1 MTRVVSVLEVANTS
15 LWKQL
20 ADDFDL
26 GLHLGEALSPL
37 RRVALPSFEKDVL
50 AKLGPRVLVRYARR
64 PEAAAVE
71 AQDTLAAR
79 IETLPKRTRDVL
91 HAAQR
96 HALDGVVLGLHA
108 WDPDVDAPH
117 VRALHGAGLIEVA
130 AGDPLYR
137 GRYRTHPDL
146 PPAPS
151 VPYDFSEAT
160 MEETDDL
167 SAPLPGPAAI
177 LQDAASLA
185 AGLDHVVPRRT
196 HKGTVGR
203 TDSRRLG
210 KRIGAADLAE
220 GVDLETHPR
229 WGMALRALEALGAV
243 SMDPL
248 DRKLQL
254 DLGLDRTLSGETH
267 DAIDRFIHRIL
278 ERDVHPVLPAV
289 RAALRAAGGGAAG
302 GAAGNGAVDELIF
315 MELLQEQHR
324 HVLFPSWEHKGHRV
338 YPMIDGER
346 PRRCDAAGWDGVEA
360 RAIDRALRRMQRVGL
375 IRRAPGVFAPTE
387 DGRHWAEAHDGPRP
401 PIWVSSDLEIIV
413 PPAALTP
420 WERFQLER
428 LGRCLSRD
436 VTDRLRLEREGLVR
450 WLAWHDLDEALAV
463 LRKRAPGLP
472 PNVED
477 TLRAWDQA
485 ARQIVLTRGVLI
497 EDD

>member
-1 MTRVVSVLEVANTS
+1 MTRVVSVLEVAHAS
-15 LWKQL
+15 LWQQL
-20 ADDFDL
+20 ADDFALDA
-26 GLHLGEALSPL
+26 HLGEVLSPL
-37 RRVALPSFEKDVL
+37 QRVALPSFESDVL
-50 AKLGPRVLVRYARR
+50 PKLGTRVLVRYARR
-64 PEAAAVE
+64 PVAAAQE
-71 AQDTLAAR
+71 AQGELAAR
-79 IETLPKRTRDVL
+79 IETLPKRTQGVL

-146 PPAPS
+146 PAPPP
-151 VPYDFSEAT
+151 VAYDFTDAA

-196 HKGTVGR
+196 HKGALGR
-203 TDSRRLG
+203 ADGRRLG
-210 KRIGAADLAE
+210 KRIGAADIAD

-243 SMDPL
+243 SMDPM
-248 DRKLQL
+248 DRKLHL
-254 DLGLDRTLSGETH
+254 DLGLDGTLSGETH

-289 RAALRAAGGGAAG
+289 RAALRAAGR
-302 GAAGNGAVDELIF
+302 GAVDELIF

-324 HVLFPSWEHKGHRV
+324 HVLFPSWEYKGHRV

-413 PPAALTP
+413 PPASLTP

-463 LRKRAPGLP
+463 LRRRAPGLP

-477 TLRAWDQA
+477 TLRSWDQA
-485 ARQIVLTRGVLI
+485 ARQIVLTRGALL
-497 EDD
+497 DGA